1 MSAFWPNGSKT
12 NKPRRTRGFGYRSSI
27 YKRGWHTGT
36 DTSGYPR
43 NHVPERG
50 VVERCYYDGSYGNTV
65 LVRHHDGVLSR
76 TAHGA
81 AGGFLVGPGQVVE
94 DGQALLVQGTTGM
107 STGVHNHQEIILPD
121 GTFVDPE
128 QWIPGR
134 GEAPTPAPAGGGG
147 LGWFDTPSDDRQYY
161 YWHYGNALIG
171 NYASNQWLKPGQSLK
186 VVENPGTGPVKV
198 ECADGDHVW
207 VGTRNHPARVRG
219 AGTASPAQTAKVE
232 WFSVPEGGQFFYH
245 QLENALRGNYDPD
258 QIFPHVIERDGQTV
272 KLALRVTGDSGQGP
286 RRVLHTNLR
295 DHVWVG
301 TRNNPA
307 RTYWA

>member
-1 MSAFWPNGSKT
+1 MGAFWPNGSKT
-12 NKPRRTRGFGYRSSI
+12 SKPRRTREFGYRSSI
-27 YKRGWHTGT
+27 YKRSWHTGW

-81 AGGFLVGPGQVVE
+81 AGGFLVSPGQVVE

-128 QWIPGR
+128 QWIPHR
-134 GEAPTPAPAGGGG
+134 GEAPAPAPATGGNS
-147 LGWFDTPSDDRQYY
+147 LGYFDVPAESQFY

-171 NYASNQWLKPGQSLK
+171 NYASNQYLRGGQTLA
-186 VVENPGTGPVKV
+186 VVENPGTGPVRV
-198 ECADGDHVW
+198 RCADGDLVW
-207 VGTRNHPARVRG
+207 VGTRKNPARVRPG
-219 AGTASPAQTAKVE
+219 AAPAPAPAKRHL
-232 WFSVPEGGQFFYH
+232 FDVPAEGQFWYN
-245 QLENALRGNYDPD
+245 QYANALAGNYDAS
-258 QIFPHVIERDGQTV
+258 QIMHGGTREVVEDPGTGPVRIRANDGT
-272 KLALRVTGDSGQGP
+272 LI
-286 RRVLHTNLR
+286 
-295 DHVWVG
+295 WVG
-301 TRNNPA
+301 TRRNPA